1 MVTEVWTLNIL
12 REESEIIHRVK
23 KEEKM
28 RISGG
33 NKEMGTEQAK
43 K

>member
-1 MVTEVWTLNIL
+1 MVTEVWTLDIL

-33 NKEMGTEQAK
+33 NKEMGIKQA
-43 K
+43 